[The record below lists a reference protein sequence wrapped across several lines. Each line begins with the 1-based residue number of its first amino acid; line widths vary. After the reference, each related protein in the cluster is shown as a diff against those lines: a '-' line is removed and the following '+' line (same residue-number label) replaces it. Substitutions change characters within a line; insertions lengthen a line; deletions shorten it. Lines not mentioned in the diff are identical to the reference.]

1 MKLRSFDLNLLVVL
15 EALIAER
22 SVQQAGKRLG
32 LSQSATSHALDRL
45 RNHLGDQLLVRSS
58 SGMEPTPRALR
69 LMDPLQAALQDIE
82 RTLTPDIF
90 DPAAAECRFTI
101 AINTYRAITVIPALV
116 EVPKEAPGI
125 EITVRSGSTDEIVA
139 DIDRGTCDLAIGSFC
154 QIPDRFMTCHL
165 SSDEYVCVMR
175 AGHPDA
181 NASLSVE
188 KYLAAQ
194 HLLLSMNGSQVDEV
208 DEALASRDLSRR
220 IAVRV
225 SDAFTAVSAL
235 IRSDMLATL
244 TRGAARML
252 ATAAPLACVA
262 LPFSVPTAEL
272 KLLWNNRLHHSPD
285 HAWFRR
291 KVLAIAGMRNAAA
304 SGTIADRP
312 APGFTGCELT
322 RPN

>member
-90 DPAAAECRFTI
+90 NPAAAECRFTI
-101 AINTYRAITVIPALV
+101 AINTYRAITVIPALM

-125 EITVRSGSTDEIVA
+125 EITVRSGSTEEIVA
-139 DIDRGTCDLAIGSFC
+139 DIDRGTFDLAVGSFC
-154 QIPDRFMTCHL
+154 QIPDRFMTRHL
-165 SSDEYVCVMR
+165 SSDEHVCVMR
-175 AGHPDA
+175 AGHPYA
-181 NASLSVE
+181 NASLSLE

-194 HLLLSMNGSQVDEV
+194 HLLLSMSGSQVDEV
-208 DEALASRDLSRR
+208 DGALAARDLSRR

-235 IRSDMLATL
+235 IQSDMLATL

-252 ATAAPLACVA
+252 ATAAPLAFVA
-262 LPFSVPTAEL
+262 LPFPVPAVEL
-272 KLLWNNRLHHSPD
+272 KLVWNNRLHHSPD

-291 KVLAIAGMRNAAA
+291 KFLAIAGMKNSVASVTIADWSAA
-304 SGTIADRP
+304 SGEHPLR
-312 APGFTGCELT
+312 
-322 RPN
+322 